1 MQTVDRETL
10 HALLGTCRITLI
22 EALPAD
28 HYNAEHLPDARNVPG
43 ELTAD
48 LAAQVAPDRAGTI
61 VVYCS
66 GPGCQRSKLTAAAF
80 TRLGYTDVRVYPGG
94 KSDWSAAG
102 LPFHGTRA
110 TPTTAARST
119 PAHPRPGDAA

>member
-1 MQTVDRETL
+1 MTRTSTTVDRDAL
-10 HALLGTCRITLI
+10 RALLDTGRTTLI

-28 HYNAEHLPDARNVPG
+28 QFRAEHLPGARNIPD

-48 LAAQVAPDRAGTI
+48 LAAQLAPDRDGTV

-66 GPGCQRSKLTAAAF
+66 GPGCQRSRITAAAF

-94 KSDWSAAG
+94 KSDWAAAG
-102 LPFHGTRA
+102 LPFHGTRT
-110 TPTTAARST
+110 TPTATAA
-119 PAHPRPGDAA
+119 

>member
-1 MQTVDRETL
+1 MHTVGRDTL
-10 HALLGTCRITLI
+10 RALLDRGRITLV

-28 HYNAEHLPDARNVPG
+28 HYNAEHLPGARNIPG

-48 LAAQVAPDRAGTI
+48 LAPQVAPDRAGTV

-80 TRLGYTDVRVYPGG
+80 TRLGYTDVRAYPGG
-94 KSDWSAAG
+94 KSDWAAAG
-102 LPFHGTRA
+102 LPFDSTPA
-110 TPTTAARST
+110 TQATTAA
-119 PAHPRPGDAA
+119 